1 MNRILTLLHF
11 SFLLLLFNSYT
22 IFAQSPIP
30 RDSIAPNKKGAEFS
44 IDLSGIAL
52 GLSLASRRQ
61 NHSRFG
67 VTLTFGVE
75 LANFVI
81 GSKFYST
88 YSIKAKE
95 WNARTMHVLA
105 LQIFGRKQKW
115 GHFENEFGFRIAV
128 GLHEDNV
135 WTEDWETRTFNL
147 FWGGY
152 MQPIWGKGFFK
163 IGSRIALGVY
173 NQGVG
178 LELTPMFRFTF

>member
-1 MNRILTLLHF
+1 MYRILTLILL
-11 SFLLLLFNSYT
+11 SFPLLLFDCST
-22 IFAQSPIP
+22 LFAQANVR
-30 RDSIAPNKKGAEFS
+30 RDTVAPNKRGAKFS

-52 GLSLASRRQ
+52 GLTSVGRRQ
-61 NHSRFG
+61 NYTRFG
-67 VTLTFGVE
+67 ITLTFGAE

-95 WNARTMHVLA
+95 WNARTIHVLA
-105 LQIFGRKQKW
+105 LQFFGRKQKW
-115 GHFENEFGFRIAV
+115 EHFENDFGFRIAV

-152 MQPIWGKGFFK
+152 MQPMWGKGYFK